1 MNYLEKFSLKTKTC
15 FVVGGLGLIGKSV
28 TEALLKSD
36 AKILLLDINKK
47 QILKEKKKYNYNK
60 KVNIEYFDLS
70 DISKI
75 ESGLKKIIK
84 KYGVP
89 DVFINCSYPRTKDF
103 STNNFSELKLN
114 SLNQNI
120 KIHLNS
126 YIWIARLIAEEMKRA
141 SIKGSIIQFSS
152 IYGLR
157 SQDLSIYKGTNMR
170 ENLTYAAIK
179 GGINNVTKLFCS
191 YYGKYK
197 IRINNIAPGG
207 LEGHV
212 AGSRKKQEKKFIDN
226 YSSKVPL
233 RRLGKPEEIA
243 PAVIFLSSDA
253 SSYITGTTLII
264 DGGWTA
270 I

>member
-103 STNNFSELKLN
+103 STN
-114 SLNQNI
+114 I
-120 KIHLNS
+120 
-126 YIWIARLIAEEMKRA
+126 YI
-141 SIKGSIIQFSS
+141 
-152 IYGLR
+152 
-157 SQDLSIYKGTNMR
+157 
-170 ENLTYAAIK
+170 NL
-179 GGINNVTKLFCS
+179 
-191 YYGKYK
+191 
-197 IRINNIAPGG
+197 
-207 LEGHV
+207 
-212 AGSRKKQEKKFIDN
+212 AG
-226 YSSKVPL
+226 
-233 RRLGKPEEIA
+233 
-243 PAVIFLSSDA
+243 
-253 SSYITGTTLII
+253 
-264 DGGWTA
+264 
-270 I
+270 